1 MLLQQDGKNRKMGQ
15 LLNGL
20 YDLESDEDDFENEDI
35 SPVTSKSSMDSEEY
49 NARRQF
55 TQRLIFLTRHFSFSS
70 AYTRKSSGTRSSIKR
85 SKSFLGSQLTAG
97 SENQSDYF
105 QKIKG

>member
-20 YDLESDEDDFENEDI
+20 YDLESDEDDDFENEDI
-35 SPVTSKSSMDSEEY
+35 SPVTSRSSMDSEEY

-55 TQRLIFLTRHFSFSS
+55 TQRLIF
-70 AYTRKSSGTRSSIKR
+70 
-85 SKSFLGSQLTAG
+85 
-97 SENQSDYF
+97 
-105 QKIKG
+105 

>member
-35 SPVTSKSSMDSEEY
+35 SPVTSRSSIDSEEY
-49 NARRQF
+49 NARRKF
-55 TQRLIFLTRHFSFSS
+55 TQRLIF
-70 AYTRKSSGTRSSIKR
+70 
-85 SKSFLGSQLTAG
+85 
-97 SENQSDYF
+97 
-105 QKIKG
+105 